1 MIKPVVV
8 GVNGSQLSDAEKGD
22 TEKRD
27 TEKRD
32 AERRDAERRDAERR
46 DAERRDKISAFAFLA
61 GRAKPYPTQASC
73 RAS

>member
-46 DAERRDKISAFAFLA
+46 DKISAFAFLA